1 MGVDLTL
8 VPLIGPNFWASH
20 EMIQVERRRELWR
33 EIDELEQIDI
43 PEPLAC
49 FFAQGKEDLE
59 YGMRVE
65 SPYGE
70 RLKFTT
76 ATQLMTLSKHEAVQD
91 NWRNRAVWAFLAKMP
106 SDWPI
111 VLYWH

>member
-8 VPLIGPNFWASH
+8 APLIQPNFWASH
-20 EMIQVERRRELWR
+20 EMIQVERRRELWC
-33 EIDELEQIDI
+33 EIDKLDQIDI

-49 FFAQGKEDLE
+49 FFAQGMEDLE
-59 YGMRVE
+59 YGDRVE

-76 ATQLMTLSKHEAVQD
+76 PEQLMTLREHEAVKD
-91 NWRNRAVWAFLAKMP
+91 NWRNRAVWSFLAEMP